1 MCVCES
7 VCGTVCVWERLEKQR
22 DGTDQRDPDGCESYL
37 DVIAVY
43 FVTLYS
49 RGALLRLSACH

>member
-1 MCVCES
+1 MCVCVRVY
-7 VCGTVCVWERLEKQR
+7 VCELSEKQR
-22 DGTDQRDPDGCESYL
+22 DGIDQRDPDGGSSYL

-49 RGALLRLSACH
+49 

>member
-1 MCVCES
+1 MCLCVC
-7 VCGTVCVWERLEKQR
+7 VCVCVCDFSQKQR
-22 DGTDQRDPDGCESYL
+22 DGIDQRHREGCESYL